1 MKTVE
6 QLTKEFTEIMKANG
20 FEATNET
27 DYAGNILYSR
37 RWQRTAEV
45 FMYGT
50 TRHEYEIVA
59 SISDGYPMIRM
70 YEDGRQIDRRDY
82 SSPKRALNAMKEIIR
97 CAGYEF

>member
-1 MKTVE
+1 MKKTVE
-6 QLTKEFTEIMKANG
+6 QLTREFTEIMAANG

-27 DYAGNILYSR
+27 DYAGNTLYSR

-59 SISDGYPMIRM
+59 SISYGYPMIRM
-70 YEDGRQIDRRDY
+70 YRN
-82 SSPKRALNAMKEIIR
+82 SL
-97 CAGYEF
+97 